1 MEILVSNN
9 IITYLFY
16 CVMCVKEKEGGEERD
31 SFQYHYYYYF
41 EWCFS
46 WKQFKIYFS
55 VILPLGYILLDMNN

>member
-1 MEILVSNN
+1 MLNYRLFSLKFKSASFFLMEILVSNN

-41 EWCFS
+41 E
-46 WKQFKIYFS
+46 
-55 VILPLGYILLDMNN
+55 